1 MNPDDRAFDPPP
13 SPPSEEELRAEL
25 VRFARRV
32 LRLEEEGRLLSSPA
46 DLQTVLG
53 ELRRRLFEWEVRRAA
68 ELGGQQGV
76 PGVGDSEQVVREA
89 QEAEEALRRDLDRSD
104 GPDGPDGPGDPGTPE
119 DGGDAP

>member
-1 MNPDDRAFDPPP
+1 MTPDDRAFDPPP
-13 SPPSEEELRAEL
+13 SPPSAEELRAEL

-68 ELGGQQGV
+68 ELGGQEGV
-76 PGVGDSEQVVREA
+76 PGAGDSEQVVREA
-89 QEAEEALRRDLDRSD
+89 QEAEEALRRDLDRSE
-104 GPDGPDGPGDPGTPE
+104 GPDGADGAGDP
-119 DGGDAP
+119 DAGGDAP

>member
-68 ELGGQQGV
+68 ELGGQEGIS
-76 PGVGDSEQVVREA
+76 GVGTSEQVVREA
-89 QEAEEALRRDLDRSD
+89 QEAEEALRRDLD
-104 GPDGPDGPGDPGTPE
+104 GPDRPDGTTDPD
-119 DGGDAP
+119 DGGEAP